1 MKQQHKHF
9 TIAIVAALFLSSM
22 TSCLKDDEDTI
33 LLPTPLTIQGIPSD
47 YSATLNPN
55 ITNLNA
61 IIPNYQ
67 YEEEDEE
74 EGLFVYRLDMTGI
87 MNPNT
92 HEWLDLYGT
101 GLAEQNIWLSLD
113 NTPKG
118 ILVKNHSED
127 GTISRKFDLVFLVD
141 NSGSMSEES
150 DALARD
156 IVNWANNLTNS
167 GIDIR
172 FGCVGYTGWESSAY
186 WLDGAI
192 DLTNQDELSNYL
204 NFGSGVERTRHFGG
218 VNAANL
224 QSQAYNYTQYHHD
237 AGWDIEECGM
247 MALLFAD
254 QYFTFRNGANRIY
267 VNFTDEPN
275 QPCGASNWSVEY
287 LNPSNGHWTPQQG
300 TVHTVFSG
308 PTSFSNQT
316 GYCEKPWLMSEYT
329 GGTVLYASA
338 NFSGVSLNDLPVT
351 GAMQH
356 SYSIYFTVPES
367 LKDGQ
372 YHNLRVTVLSQDQSV
387 RAERNFSIKFE

>member
-1 MKQQHKHF
+1 MKQQYKHF
-9 TIAIVAALFLSSM
+9 TIAIVAALFLSCM

-101 GLAEQNIWLSLD
+101 GLSEQNVWLSLD

-127 GTISRKFDLVFLVD
+127 GTISRRFDLVFLVD
-141 NSGSMSEES
+141 NSGSMNEES
-150 DALARD
+150 DAVARD
-156 IVNWANNLTNS
+156 IVSWANSLTNS
-167 GIDIR
+167 GIDIQ
-172 FGCVGYTGWESSAY
+172 FSCVGYSEYGY
-186 WLDGAI
+186 VNGAI
-192 DLTNQDELSNYL
+192 DFTNQDGLSNFL
-204 NFGSGVERTRHFGG
+204 NYGSGTERTQHFGG
-218 VNAANL
+218 SNATTL
-224 QSQAYNYTQYHHD
+224 QNQARNYGD
-237 AGWDIEECGM
+237 VSNECGV
-247 MALLFAD
+247 MALRFAND
-254 QYFTFRNGANRIY
+254 FFTFRNGTNRIY

-275 QPCGASNWSVEY
+275 QPSHINGWSVEY
-287 LNPSNGHWTPQQG
+287 LNPSNGYWTPQQG

-308 PTSFSNQT
+308 STGFSNQT
-316 GYCEKPWLMSEYT
+316 GYNERPWLMSEYT
-329 GGTVLYASA
+329 GGTVLYASS

-367 LKDGQ
+367 LKDDQ
-372 YHNLRVTVLSQDQSV
+372 YHSLRVTVLSQDQSV
-387 RAERNFSIKFE
+387 RADRNFSIKFE

>member
-9 TIAIVAALFLSSM
+9 TIAIVAALFLLSM

-141 NSGSMSEES
+141 NSGSMIEES
-150 DALARD
+150 DAVARD
-156 IVNWANNLTNS
+156 IVNWANSLTNS
-167 GIDIR
+167 GIDIQ
-172 FGCVGYTGWESSAY
+172 FGCVGYSEFGYVNGS
-186 WLDGAI
+186 I
-192 DLTNQDELSNYL
+192 DLTDQSGLSNFL
-204 NFGSGVERTRHFGG
+204 NYGTGTQRTQHFGG
-218 VNAANL
+218 TNASNLEYLAN
-224 QSQAYNYTQYHHD
+224 QYGEVD
-237 AGWDIEECGM
+237 GECGM
-247 MALLFAD
+247 MALRFAND
-254 QYFTFRNGANRIY
+254 HFTFRNGANRIY

-275 QPCGASNWSVEY
+275 QPAYTNAWSVEY
-287 LNPSNGHWTPQQG
+287 LNPSTGNWTPQQG

-308 PTSFSNQT
+308 PTSFYNQT

-338 NFSGVSLNDLPVT
+338 NFSGVSLNNLPVT

>member
-1 MKQQHKHF
+1 MKQQYKHF
-9 TIAIVAALFLSSM
+9 TIAIVAALFLSCM

-33 LLPTPLTIQGIPSD
+33 LLPTPITIHGIPSD

-101 GLAEQNIWLSLD
+101 GLSEQNVWLSLD

-127 GTISRKFDLVFLVD
+127 GTISRRFDLVFLVD
-141 NSGSMSEES
+141 NSGSMNEES
-150 DALARD
+150 DAVARD
-156 IVNWANNLTNS
+156 IVSWANSLTNS
-167 GIDIR
+167 GIDIQ
-172 FGCVGYTGWESSAY
+172 FSCVGYSEYGY
-186 WLDGAI
+186 VNGAI
-192 DLTNQDELSNYL
+192 DFTNQDGLSNFL
-204 NFGSGVERTRHFGG
+204 NYGSGTERTQHFGG
-218 VNAANL
+218 SNATTL
-224 QSQAYNYTQYHHD
+224 QNQARNYGD
-237 AGWDIEECGM
+237 VSNECGV
-247 MALLFAD
+247 MALRFAND
-254 QYFTFRNGANRIY
+254 FFTFRNGTNRIY

-275 QPCGASNWSVEY
+275 QPSHINGWSVEY
-287 LNPSNGHWTPQQG
+287 LNPSNGYWTPQQG

-308 PTSFSNQT
+308 STGFSNQT
-316 GYCEKPWLMSEYT
+316 GYNERPWLMSEYT
-329 GGTVLYASA
+329 GGTVLYASS

-372 YHNLRVTVLSQDQSV
+372 YHSLRVTVLSQDQSV
-387 RAERNFSIKFE
+387 RADRNFSIKFE